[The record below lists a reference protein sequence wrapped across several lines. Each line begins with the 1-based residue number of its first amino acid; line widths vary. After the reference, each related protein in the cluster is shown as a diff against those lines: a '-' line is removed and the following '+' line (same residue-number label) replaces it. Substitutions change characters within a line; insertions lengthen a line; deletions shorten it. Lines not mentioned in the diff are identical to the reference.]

1 MASCFLCVV
10 ITIQQTAQRI
20 DALCT
25 WVSAI
30 EQKTVSNMSD
40 DEVESIVSGGE
51 EEEEVTDLSNRYE
64 DLGAARRVLRIKV
77 A

>member
-1 MASCFLCVV
+1 
-10 ITIQQTAQRI
+10 
-20 DALCT
+20 
-25 WVSAI
+25 
-30 EQKTVSNMSD
+30 MSD

-64 DLGAARRVLRIKV
+64 DLGAARGVLRIEV